1 MVNKGVEEGVGK
13 MNMRRYTMEF
23 KQQAVE
29 LAENLGSAVGAA
41 RQLGISYANIY
52 VWRQK
57 FGKTKSSSPDV
68 NLSEGEELKRLR
80 KENAELKKVN
90 HILKGAAA
98 FFSQDHLK

>member
-1 MVNKGVEEGVGK
+1 

-23 KQQAVE
+23 KQQAVN
-29 LAENLGSAVGAA
+29 LAESLGSATEAA
-41 RQLGISYANIY
+41 RQLGISDANI
-52 VWRQK
+52 WAWKQK
-57 FGKTKSSSPDV
+57 LGKKAKGTSLDV
-68 NLSEGEELKRLR
+68 SLSEVEELKRLR